1 LQTLGLEELIA
12 RDEGE
17 YVEIATR
24 LANDLDRLDALRS
37 GMRSRFEA
45 SALRDET
52 GFTREIEDAYRAIW
66 RDWCG
71 KEGSQ

>member
-1 LQTLGLEELIA
+1 
-12 RDEGE
+12 
-17 YVEIATR
+17 
-24 LANDLDRLDALRS
+24 
-37 GMRSRFEA
+37 MRSRFEA